1 MHTSKRIDSCIELI
15 KTMLGDTNNELT
27 SEQRNKLKTGIHDL
41 KRLQKATKLTHTEVF
56 AVVSWVA
63 EAALEVLNTVK
74 SA

>member
-41 KRLQKATKLTHTEVF
+41 KLTHTEVF
-56 AVVSWVA
+56 VVVSRIA